1 MMKNTCDC
9 EPMMIGSG
17 TQAKIQVSNLPIGD
31 LTMDDYYFELE
42 AYTTA
47 GGRRSQR
54 ITKDQATRVDANH
67 YTVIIDTALLGL
79 GELWVDQTAFIPDG
93 DAPSG
98 QRREVSVS
106 FTNLIVV
113 KRR

>member
-67 YTVIIDTALLGL
+67 DTALLGL

>member
-1 MMKNTCDC
+1 MKDTCEC
-9 EPMMIGSG
+9 KSIVIGSG
-17 TQAKIQVSNLPIGD
+17 TQVKMQVSNLPIGS

-47 GGRRSQR
+47 GGRRSLR
-54 ITKDQATRVDANH
+54 ITKDQAIRVDANH
-67 YTVIIDTALLGL
+67 YKVIIDTALLGI

-98 QRREVSVS
+98 LRREVNVN

-113 KRR
+113 KKR